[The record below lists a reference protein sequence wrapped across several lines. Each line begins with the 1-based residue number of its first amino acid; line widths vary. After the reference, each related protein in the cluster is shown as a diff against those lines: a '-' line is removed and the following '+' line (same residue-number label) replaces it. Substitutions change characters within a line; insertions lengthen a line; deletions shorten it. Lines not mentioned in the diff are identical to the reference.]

1 MKKRG
6 KIKETTAAKKIKIKI
21 KNKTIKKINGRILMI
36 IKFAFHIFN

>member
-6 KIKETTAAKKIKIKI
+6 KIKETTAAKKIKIK
-21 KNKTIKKINGRILMI
+21 NKKIKKINGRILMI